1 MWQRLISQPGMFAE
15 FIEIR
20 SFYCLVLWSTT
31 SLQLQEWTSTG
42 ETGAGNPEWNR
53 LDLKIAF
60 VPKKW
65 SNISNKKIS
74 HMSTGGSW
82 TSCHS
87 SLLHHVTTSIH
98 PAHEVHPSPHP
109 ISKVPHSPHPSPK
122 KGGVHKQGVFP
133 QQKGH
138 FRIHFCRPFP
148 VEPSMGSGSCCI
160 IVWSSVT
167 PVPWDRENASTRWG
181 FQTGPG
187 GWHSCSPQATPKKK
201 TNRSQIYEAT
211 FFSGI
216 CFWLSKCD
224 GSLHITTY
232 QIQKGTHLSG
242 LAEQPWDTLPDL
254 APENRPPQ

>member
-109 ISKVPHSPHPSPK
+109 ISRVPHSPHPSPK
-122 KGGVHKQGVFP
+122 KGVFTN
-133 QQKGH
+133 KG
-138 FRIHFCRPFP
+138 FSPNKRGI
-148 VEPSMGSGSCCI
+148 SGSI
-160 IVWSSVT
+160 FADHFPLNLQWAQGAAV
-167 PVPWDRENASTRWG
+167 
-181 FQTGPG
+181 
-187 GWHSCSPQATPKKK
+187 
-201 TNRSQIYEAT
+201 
-211 FFSGI
+211 
-216 CFWLSKCD
+216 
-224 GSLHITTY
+224 
-232 QIQKGTHLSG
+232 
-242 LAEQPWDTLPDL
+242 
-254 APENRPPQ
+254 